1 MGLGERVLVVAFGS
15 APGVP
20 NWGSLLRRIAKA
32 ADDPAHAFFDVLYVV
47 DAERSWYSGA
57 PHSLQCRHR
66 AGSLVR
72 CFAWPSDSGLCALLL
87 LR

>member
-20 NWGSLLRRIAKA
+20 NWGSLLRRVAKA
-32 ADDPAHAFFDVLYVV
+32 AEDPAHACFDVLYVV

-57 PHSLQCRHR
+57 PHSPQL
-66 AGSLVR
+66 S
-72 CFAWPSDSGLCALLL
+72 
-87 LR
+87 